1 MIFQIALILFA
12 VFGIIHAFRQYRG
25 QKVSGYWFLL
35 FSIFW
40 LVVIGAALL
49 PKFTDVLAQVVGVE
63 RGADFIAYTAIVAL
77 SYSMYRVL
85 VRLEKI
91 RQEITEVVRMI
102 AIDRAAH
109 EHEHIVH
116 TATEDILSHDFSAK
130 TGSDFSG

>member
-12 VFGIIHAFRQYRG
+12 VSGIIHAFRQYRG